1 MKAKKSNKKYVK
13 GGIAPQPQGPAILAP
28 RNSKIF
34 GSSDLPA
41 NPMLRTTKNVV
52 ESAVQPLSAA
62 EMAKAGGVRGEN
74 IGRNTKLAQNI
85 AGGALQAANAVIP
98 GIGLAAP
105 IVTGAIGL
113 IGAGAAKRAAAR
125 LPEPSDESP
134 KAVMDR
140 LQAMQDKTLMDRKV
154 DEFNRSMA
162 TGVEALQMGSGRE
175 IGQISNLLRAQ
186 QEGIQSAV
194 AEQQQREDRAQDLV
208 AQTGIEMQQRRE
220 DRIQQERAG
229 LQQEYSANIQG
240 VLGSLGQL
248 GSAAIQ
254 AKYSG
259 TGGTAEKGMK
269 TPGAFSHKTNPLM
282 IVAKNGAAV
291 GEMTGGEVILNPKQ
305 TKQVAKQ
312 STYMRN
318 LLKKPRFKN
327 G

>member
-1 MKAKKSNKKYVK
+1 MKAKKSNKKYVT
-13 GGIAPQPQGPAILAP
+13 GGIAPRPQGPAILAP

-62 EMAKAGGVRGEN
+62 EMAKAGGVRGDN

-85 AGGALQAANAVIP
+85 AGGAMQAANAIIP

-113 IGAGAAKRAAAR
+113 IGAGASKRAAAR

-154 DEFNRSMA
+154 DEFNRSIA

-175 IGQISNLLRAQ
+175 VGQISNLLRAQ
-186 QEGIQSAV
+186 QEGVQSAV

-208 AQTGIEMQQRRE
+208 AQTGVEMQQRRE

-229 LQQEYSANIQG
+229 LQQEYNANIQG

-259 TGGTAEKGMK
+259 TQTGKEGMK

-282 IVAKNGAAV
+282 IVAKDGAAV

>member
-1 MKAKKSNKKYVK
+1 MKAKKSYKYQT
-13 GGIAPQPQGPAILAP
+13 GGRAPVTATNVAARPTPTAFTPTAP
-28 RNSKIF
+28 TIGRQSTI
-34 GSSDLPA
+34 
-41 NPMLRTTKNVV
+41 
-52 ESAVQPLSAA
+52 QPLSPA
-62 EMAKAGGVRGEN
+62 EMAPAGGVRGQN
-74 IGRNTKLAQNI
+74 ISRNTQLAQNI
-85 AGGALQAANAVIP
+85 AGGAMQAANAVVP

-105 IVTGAIGL
+105 LVTGAIGL

-140 LQAMQDKTLMDRKV
+140 LQAMQEKTLMDRKV

-175 IGQISNLLRAQ
+175 VGQIANLLRAQ
-186 QEGIQSAV
+186 QEGVQSAV

-208 AQTGIEMQQRRE
+208 AQTGVEMQQRRE

-229 LQQEYSANIQG
+229 LQQEYNANIQG

-254 AKYSG
+254 ANYRG
-259 TGGTAEKGMK
+259 TGSTAKDGMK

-312 STYMRN
+312 SAYMRN

>member
-1 MKAKKSNKKYVK
+1 MKAKKSNKKYQT
-13 GGIAPQPQGPAILAP
+13 GGRTPATPANVSPLTAKP
-28 RNSKIF
+28 VF

-41 NPMLRTTKNVV
+41 NPMLRTTRTTV
-52 ESAVQPLSAA
+52 ESPVQQLP
-62 EMAKAGGVRGEN
+62 AGGVRGQN
-74 IGRNTKLAQNI
+74 IGRNTQLAQNI
-85 AGGALQAANAVIP
+85 AGGAMQAANAVIP

-105 IVTGAIGL
+105 LVTGAIGL

-175 IGQISNLLRAQ
+175 VGQISNLLRAQ
-186 QEGIQSAV
+186 QEGVLGAV

-220 DRIQQERAG
+220 DRIEQERAG
-229 LQQEYSANIQG
+229 LQQEYNANIQG

-254 AKYSG
+254 AK
-259 TGGTAEKGMK
+259 
-269 TPGAFSHKTNPLM
+269 
-282 IVAKNGAAV
+282 
-291 GEMTGGEVILNPKQ
+291 
-305 TKQVAKQ
+305 
-312 STYMRN
+312 
-318 LLKKPRFKN
+318 
-327 G
+327 

>member
-1 MKAKKSNKKYVK
+1 MKAKKSNKKYQT
-13 GGIAPQPQGPAILAP
+13 GGITPAT
-28 RNSKIF
+28 
-34 GSSDLPA
+34 PA
-41 NPMLRTTKNVV
+41 NVAARPTPTAFTPTAPTIGRQSTI
-52 ESAVQPLSAA
+52 APLSPAEAA
-62 EMAKAGGVRGEN
+62 PAGGVRGQN
-74 IGRNTKLAQNI
+74 IGRNTQLAQNI
-85 AGGALQAANAVIP
+85 AGGAMQAANAVVP

-105 IVTGAIGL
+105 LVTGAIGL

-186 QEGIQSAV
+186 QEGVLGAV
-194 AEQQQREDRAQDLV
+194 AAQQQREDRARDLV
-208 AQTGIEMQQRRE
+208 AQTDIEMQQRRE

-229 LQQEYSANIQG
+229 LQQEYNANIQG

-259 TGGTAEKGMK
+259 TGSTAEKGMK

-312 STYMRN
+312 SAYMRN